1 MEMKVVS
8 VNLGERQGVKYRGKT
23 VQTGIFKKPVHHP
36 IILGKTDVERDA
48 VVDRKYHGGENKACY
63 LYSADHYAYWK
74 NKYPNLDWEFG
85 MFGENITI
93 EGLNEKEIQIGDIF
107 NLGACRVRVTQPRQ
121 PCFKLGLRFGSQT
134 IVKAF
139 SQAPFPG
146 VYVRIIE
153 EGVVK
158 IGDHFSLSERLHDTI
173 GLLDIYE
180 MIYTKTPNQEALDFA
195 LDFQFLPENV
205 KETLRKRFC

>member
-1 MEMKVVS
+1 M
-8 VNLGERQGVKYRGKT
+8 KYRGKT
-23 VQTGIFKKPVHHP
+23 VQTGVFKKPVTHP
-36 IILGKTDVERDA
+36 IILGKFDVEGDA
-48 VVDRKYHGGENKACY
+48 VIDRRYHGGEFKACY
-63 LYSADHYAYWK
+63 LYSADHYEFWK
-74 NKYPNLDWEFG
+74 NKYPDLEWEYG
-85 MFGENITI
+85 MFGENITV

-107 NLGACRVRVTQPRQ
+107 YLGDCRVRVTQPRQ

-146 VYVRIIE
+146 VYVSVIE
-153 EGVVK
+153 EGTVK
-158 IGDHFSLSERLHDTI
+158 IGDNFSLSERLHDTI
-173 GLLDIYE
+173 GLLDVYE
-180 MIYTKTPNQEALDFA
+180 LIYTKTPNQEALDFA

>member
-1 MEMKVVS
+1 MKVVS
-8 VNLGERQGVKYRGKT
+8 VNIGERQGLKYRGKT
-23 VQTGIFKKPVHHP
+23 VQTGIFKKPVAHP
-36 IILGKTDVERDA
+36 IILGKSDVEGDA
-48 VVDRKYHGGENKACY
+48 VIDRKYHGGEFKACY
-63 LYSADHYAYWK
+63 IYSADHYEFWK
-74 NKYPNLDWEFG
+74 NKYPQLEWEYG
-85 MFGENITI
+85 MFGENITV

-107 NLGACRVRVTQPRQ
+107 YLGDCRVRVTQPRQ

-146 VYVRIIE
+146 LYVSVIE
-153 EGVVK
+153 EGAVK
-158 IGDHFSLSERLHDTI
+158 IGDNFSLSERLHDTI
-173 GLLDIYE
+173 GLLDVYE
-180 MIYTKTPNQEALDFA
+180 LIYTQTPNQEALDFA

>member
-1 MEMKVVS
+1 MKVVS
-8 VNLGERQGVKYRGKT
+8 VNIGERKGVKYRGKT
-23 VQTGIFKKPVHHP
+23 VQTGVFKKPVTHP
-36 IILGKTDVERDA
+36 IILGKFDVEGDA
-48 VVDRKYHGGENKACY
+48 VIDRRYHGGEFKACY
-63 LYSADHYAYWK
+63 LYSADHYEFWK
-74 NKYPNLDWEFG
+74 NKYPDLEWEYG
-85 MFGENITI
+85 MFGENITV

-107 NLGACRVRVTQPRQ
+107 YLGDCRVRVTQPRQ

-146 VYVRIIE
+146 VYVSVIE
-153 EGVVK
+153 EGTVK
-158 IGDHFSLSERLHDTI
+158 IGDNFYLSERLHDTI
-173 GLLDIYE
+173 GLLDVYE
-180 MIYTKTPNQEALDFA
+180 LIYTKTPNQEALDFA

>member
-1 MEMKVVS
+1 MKVVS
-8 VNLGERQGVKYRGKT
+8 VNIGERKGVKYRGKT
-23 VQTGIFKKPVHHP
+23 VQTGVFKKPVTHP
-36 IILGKTDVERDA
+36 IILGKFDVEGDA
-48 VVDRKYHGGENKACY
+48 VIDRRYHGGEFKACY
-63 LYSADHYAYWK
+63 LYSADHYEFWK
-74 NKYPNLDWEFG
+74 NKYPDLEWEYG
-85 MFGENITI
+85 MFGENITV

-107 NLGACRVRVTQPRQ
+107 YLGDCRVRVTQPIQ

-146 VYVRIIE
+146 VYVSVIE
-153 EGVVK
+153 EGTVK
-158 IGDHFSLSERLHDTI
+158 IGDNFSLSERLHDTI
-173 GLLDIYE
+173 GLLDVYE
-180 MIYTKTPNQEALDFA
+180 LIYTKTPNQEALDFA

>member
-1 MEMKVVS
+1 MKVVS
-8 VNLGERQGVKYRGKT
+8 VNIGERQGVKYRGKT
-23 VQTGIFKKPVHHP
+23 VKTGIFKKPVSHP
-36 IILGKTDVERDA
+36 IILGKSDVEGDA
-48 VVDRKYHGGENKACY
+48 VIDRRYHGGELKACY
-63 LYSADHYAYWK
+63 LYSADHYEFWK
-74 NKYPNLDWEFG
+74 NKYPDLEWEYG
-85 MFGENITI
+85 MFGENITV

-107 NLGACRVRVTQPRQ
+107 YIGDCRVRVTQPRQ

-146 VYVRIIE
+146 VYVSVIE
-153 EGVVK
+153 EGAVK
-158 IGDHFSLSERLHDTI
+158 IGDNFSLSERLHDTI

-180 MIYTKTPNQEALDFA
+180 LIYTQTPNQEALDFA

-205 KETLRKRFC
+205 KETLRKRFR

>member
-1 MEMKVVS
+1 MKVVS
-8 VNLGERQGVKYRGKT
+8 VNIGERKGVKYRGKT
-23 VQTGIFKKPVHHP
+23 VQTGVFKKPVTHP
-36 IILGKTDVERDA
+36 IILGKFDVEGDA
-48 VVDRKYHGGENKACY
+48 VIDRRYHGGEFKACY
-63 LYSADHYAYWK
+63 LYSADHYEFWK
-74 NKYPNLDWEFG
+74 NKYPDLEWEYG
-85 MFGENITI
+85 MFGENITV

-107 NLGACRVRVTQPRQ
+107 YLGDCRVRVTQPRQ

-146 VYVRIIE
+146 VYVSVIE
-153 EGVVK
+153 EGTVK
-158 IGDHFSLSERLHDTI
+158 IGDNFSLSERLHDTI
-173 GLLDIYE
+173 GLLDVYE
-180 MIYTKTPNQEALDFA
+180 LIYTKTPNQEALDFA